1 MHFHAHGGDGHDH
14 DHGEAVVSGLGERAT
29 GILGAAVVA
38 TLALVAAELVAGYAG
53 HSMSLVGDAVHNL
66 TDVPTLVISWLAMR
80 WARRPPTPEKT
91 YGYHRAG
98 ILAAFVNAMVLTLAS
113 IFVIGESVLRLRHP
127 VTVGTGLMMWVSVL
141 ALAINGGIT
150 LAVHRGRRD
159 LNVRTVWIHNLG
171 DALSNVA
178 IFAGALAIRWT
189 GAQWVDPVIG
199 MGIGAMVLWSGQGI
213 LRESGHILLEGL
225 PREIRLEE
233 VAAAIL
239 RVAGVQEVHDVHIWT
254 LGTDLQALSCHVRI
268 PDMHMEE
275 SEKVLKNI
283 RDVLAHDFRII
294 AHHDS
299 IRARRTAG
307 RSGLVYAGAGAPLSA
322 VEPSG
327 WIGDECAVPIGSA
340 GKNSCFARRRLPGES
355 ARRSENTSF
364 LFADRLCGA
373 AGMILA
379 ALRNPHSRK
388 RTNRACEWLASVCRG
403 RRGRG
408 DAVRRPS
415 N

>member
-1 MHFHAHGGDGHDH
+1 MHFHAHNGHGHNH
-14 DHGEAVVSGLGERAT
+14 DHGEAVVSGLGEKAT

-38 TLALVAAELVAGYAG
+38 TLALVAVELVAGYAG

-113 IFVIGESVLRLRHP
+113 LFVIGESVLRLRHP
-127 VTVGTGLMMWVSVL
+127 VTVGTGLMIWVSVL

-239 RVAGVQEVHDVHIWT
+239 RVAGVREVHDVHIWT
-254 LGTDLQALSCHVRI
+254 LGTDLQALSCHVCI

-283 RDVLAHDFRII
+283 RDVLAHDFRISHTTI
-294 AHHDS
+294 QFE
-299 IRARRTAG
+299 RAGLPAEAG
-307 RSGLVYAGAGAPLSA
+307 LYMPAP
-322 VEPSG
+322 V
-327 WIGDECAVPIGSA
+327 
-340 GKNSCFARRRLPGES
+340 
-355 ARRSENTSF
+355 RRS
-364 LFADRLCGA
+364 A
-373 AGMILA
+373 
-379 ALRNPHSRK
+379 P
-388 RTNRACEWLASVCRG
+388 
-403 RRGRG
+403 
-408 DAVRRPS
+408 
-415 N
+415 